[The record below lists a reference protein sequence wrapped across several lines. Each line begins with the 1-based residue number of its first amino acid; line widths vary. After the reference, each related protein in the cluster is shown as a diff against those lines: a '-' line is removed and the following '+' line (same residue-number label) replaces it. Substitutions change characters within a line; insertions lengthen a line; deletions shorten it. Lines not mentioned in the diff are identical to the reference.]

1 MLDILSL
8 IILILTVVVLIY
20 HIIYTRTSIEL
31 LKDKLEY
38 YLELS
43 KDTREISKD
52 VTCALD
58 NISEDLSSIT
68 GYIINRMK
76 DECNNNNRLSEQ

>member
-8 IILILTVVVLIY
+8 IILILTVIVLIY

-52 VTCALD
+52 VL
-58 NISEDLSSIT
+58 
-68 GYIINRMK
+68 
-76 DECNNNNRLSEQ
+76 